1 MAVVVR
7 ISRNGF
13 LIATIKIRYASML
26 CVSLVRTKTSPIFEK
41 YKAKFDNLV
50 NKAYEQTLQK
60 RVFIGFF
67 LFSGSLC

>member
-1 MAVVVR
+1 
-7 ISRNGF
+7 
-13 LIATIKIRYASML
+13 ML

-67 LFSGSLC
+67 LFSG